1 MSKLQGYVCPNC
13 GAMISIP
20 KTGRIYHCSY
30 CNSDYEKEY
39 ENDFLHPLKV
49 EVCPARLV
57 TLGCRREIPMEYTR
71 HPEAR
76 EKVIEM
82 TMKDIAREL
91 AEGLIPYMEFT
102 EEFDPMRMTTIIGGK
117 VKIADREY

>member
-1 MSKLQGYVCPNC
+1 
-13 GAMISIP
+13 
-20 KTGRIYHCSY
+20 
-30 CNSDYEKEY
+30 
-39 ENDFLHPLKV
+39 
-49 EVCPARLV
+49 
-57 TLGCRREIPMEYTR
+57 MEYTR

-91 AEGLIPYMEFT
+91 AEGLTPYMEFT

-117 VKIADREY
+117 VKIADIKHNLDTTRMNGIKSPKYNLYLQALDYLERKNYSELVF